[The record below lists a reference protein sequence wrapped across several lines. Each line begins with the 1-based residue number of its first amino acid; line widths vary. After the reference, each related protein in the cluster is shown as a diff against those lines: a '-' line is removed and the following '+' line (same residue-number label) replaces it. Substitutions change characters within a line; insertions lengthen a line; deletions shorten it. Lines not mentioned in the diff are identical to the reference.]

1 MAAKVNVSKIKAKLL
16 RPALTSHF
24 IVQIPKPKF
33 PPKYLSDNGI
43 SNFDQEQ
50 LNLLCSEA
58 TLPGSSLA
66 THENNSDFPGVTQ
79 KFAYRRL
86 YDDRIDFT
94 FYVNADNYL
103 PIVYFE
109 SWIKFI
115 VGESKSADE
124 RSGKLPIS
132 YSNYFYRF
140 KYPNDYIAQS
150 GLKVTKFERTSKSEK
165 SANHEGATLTYNF
178 VSAYP
183 IAVTSMPVSYDAS
196 SLLKC
201 TVSFSYIR
209 YYIESLRGSTET
221 ETPGSRTATRS
232 PNGAADSPFTGAQL
246 DNIEALDIEY
256 TQALA
261 SGNNDRI
268 EAADIAVTQFQQSFV
283 TTGAGGADQQQD
295 MKNKG
300 GYDPFGP
307 PTKGPSAILPTS
319 PPPGTGIFPGQ

>member
-1 MAAKVNVSKIKAKLL
+1 MAAKVSVGKIKAKLL

-24 IVQIPKPKF
+24 IVQIPKPKNF
-33 PPKYLSDNGI
+33 DGYLSDNGV
-43 SNFDQEQ
+43 NLDQEK

-94 FYVNADNYL
+94 FYVDADNYL
-103 PIVYFE
+103 PIKYFE

-115 VGESKSADE
+115 VAESISKDKN
-124 RSGKLPIS
+124 SGKLPSS
-132 YSNYFYRF
+132 YSNYFYRV
-140 KYPNDYIAQS
+140 KYPDDYIAQS
-150 GLKVTKFERTSKSEK
+150 GLKITKFERDHTGTE
-165 SANHEGATLTYNF
+165 LTYNF

-183 IAVTSMPVSYDAS
+183 IAVTSIPVSYDAS

-209 YYIESLRGSTET
+209 YYIESLKGTT
-221 ETPGSRTATRS
+221 ATPGSRPTTTRS

-256 TQALA
+256 TEALA

-268 EAADIAVTQFQQSFV
+268 EAADIAVTRFQETLQR
-283 TTGAGGADQQQD
+283 
-295 MKNKG
+295 
-300 GYDPFGP
+300 
-307 PTKGPSAILPTS
+307 
-319 PPPGTGIFPGQ
+319 

>member
-1 MAAKVNVSKIKAKLL
+1 MPAKVRVDKIKAKLL

-24 IVQIPKPKF
+24 LVEIPQPTKKF
-33 PPKYLSDNGI
+33 PDGYLSKNGI

-94 FYVNADNYL
+94 FYVDADNYL
-103 PIVYFE
+103 PIKYFE

-115 VGESKSADE
+115 VAESISKDTD
-124 RSGKLPIS
+124 SGKLEIKS
-132 YSNYFYRF
+132 SEYFYRV
-140 KYPNDYIAQS
+140 KYPEDYIAQS
-150 GLKVTKFERTSKSEK
+150 GLKVTKFERDHTGTE
-165 SANHEGATLTYNF
+165 LIYNF

-183 IAVTSMPVSYDAS
+183 IAITSMPVSYDAS

-209 YYIESLRGSTET
+209 YYIESLEGSTAT
-221 ETPGSRTATRS
+221 QGSRPTTRS

-268 EAADIAVTQFQQSFV
+268 EAADIAVTQFQQS
-283 TTGAGGADQQQD
+283 
-295 MKNKG
+295 
-300 GYDPFGP
+300 
-307 PTKGPSAILPTS
+307 IRR
-319 PPPGTGIFPGQ
+319 

>member
-1 MAAKVNVSKIKAKLL
+1 MPAKVSVDKIKAKLL

-24 IVQIPKPKF
+24 LVEIPKPKNF
-33 PPKYLSDNGI
+33 DSYLSANGA
-43 SNFDQEQ
+43 NLDQEK

-124 RSGKLPIS
+124 KSGKLEIKS
-132 YSNYFYRF
+132 SEYFYRV
-140 KYPNDYIAQS
+140 KYPKDYIAQS
-150 GLKVTKFERTSKSEK
+150 GLKVTKFERDHTGTE
-165 SANHEGATLTYNF
+165 LTYNF

-183 IAVTSMPVSYDAS
+183 IAVTSMPVSYDTS

-209 YYIESLRGSTET
+209 YYIESLTGSTET
-221 ETPGSRTATRS
+221 STPGSRPTTRS

-256 TQALA
+256 TEALA

-268 EAADIAVTQFQQSFV
+268 EAADIAVTQFQQS
-283 TTGAGGADQQQD
+283 
-295 MKNKG
+295 
-300 GYDPFGP
+300 
-307 PTKGPSAILPTS
+307 IRR
-319 PPPGTGIFPGQ
+319 

>member
-1 MAAKVNVSKIKAKLL
+1 MPAKVRVDKIKAKLL

-24 IVQIPKPKF
+24 LVEIPQPTKKF
-33 PPKYLSDNGI
+33 PDGYLSKNGI

-94 FYVNADNYL
+94 FYVDAENYL
-103 PIVYFE
+103 PIKYFE

-115 VGESKSADE
+115 VGESKSADS
-124 RSGKLPIS
+124 RSGKLEIKS
-132 YSNYFYRF
+132 SEYFYRV
-140 KYPNDYIAQS
+140 KYPEDYIAQS
-150 GLKVTKFERTSKSEK
+150 GLKVTKFERDHTGTE
-165 SANHEGATLTYNF
+165 LIYNF

-209 YYIESLRGSTET
+209 YYIESLKGSTAT
-221 ETPGSRTATRS
+221 QGSRPTTRS
-232 PNGAADSPFTGAQL
+232 PNGAADSPFTNPNFGEFGVNKTGIESPTTFLPGQFGTNS
-246 DNIEALDIEY
+246 NIPSF
-256 TQALA
+256 TTFVP
-261 SGNNDRI
+261 G
-268 EAADIAVTQFQQSFV
+268 QSRF
-283 TTGAGGADQQQD
+283 TGAGGPAELAQINRDI
-295 MKNKG
+295 G
-300 GYDPFGP
+300 
-307 PTKGPSAILPTS
+307 
-319 PPPGTGIFPGQ
+319 

>member
-1 MAAKVNVSKIKAKLL
+1 MDDGYLNANGLPGFSDKQSK
-16 RPALTSHF
+16 
-24 IVQIPKPKF
+24 
-33 PPKYLSDNGI
+33 
-43 SNFDQEQ
+43 

-66 THENNSDFPGVTQ
+66 THENNSDFTGVTE

-94 FYVNADNYL
+94 FYVDAANYL
-103 PIVYFE
+103 PIRFFE

-115 VGESKSADE
+115 VGESQTKAE
-124 RSGKLPIS
+124 RSGKLSSKDP
-132 YSNYFYRF
+132 NYFYRV
-140 KYPNDYIAQS
+140 KYPNNYIVD
-150 GLKVTKFERTSKSEK
+150 GLKITKFERTH
-165 SANHEGATLTYNF
+165 NGATLIYNF
-178 VSAYP
+178 VNAYP
-183 IAVTSMPVSYDAS
+183 ISITSMPVSYDTS

-209 YYIESLRGSTET
+209 YYVESKDVPG
-221 ETPGSRTATRS
+221 TPDSSSRS

-268 EAADIAVTQFQQSFV
+268 EAADIAVTQFQQS
-283 TTGAGGADQQQD
+283 
-295 MKNKG
+295 
-300 GYDPFGP
+300 
-307 PTKGPSAILPTS
+307 IRR
-319 PPPGTGIFPGQ
+319 

>member
-1 MAAKVNVSKIKAKLL
+1 MPAKVRVDKIKAKLL

-24 IVQIPKPKF
+24 LVEIPQPTKKF
-33 PPKYLSDNGI
+33 PDGYLSKNGI

-94 FYVNADNYL
+94 FYVDAENYL
-103 PIVYFE
+103 PIKYFE

-115 VGESKSADE
+115 VAESISKDPD
-124 RSGKLPIS
+124 SGKLEIKS
-132 YSNYFYRF
+132 SEYFYRV
-140 KYPNDYIAQS
+140 KYPEDYIAQS
-150 GLKVTKFERTSKSEK
+150 GLKVTKFERDHTGTE
-165 SANHEGATLTYNF
+165 LIYNF

-209 YYIESLRGSTET
+209 YYIESLKGSTAT
-221 ETPGSRTATRS
+221 QGSRPTTRS
-232 PNGAADSPFTGAQL
+232 PNGAADSPFTNPNFGEFGVNKTGIESPTTFLPGQFGTNS
-246 DNIEALDIEY
+246 NIPSF
-256 TQALA
+256 TTFVP
-261 SGNNDRI
+261 G
-268 EAADIAVTQFQQSFV
+268 QSRF
-283 TTGAGGADQQQD
+283 TGAGGPAELAQINRDI
-295 MKNKG
+295 G
-300 GYDPFGP
+300 
-307 PTKGPSAILPTS
+307 
-319 PPPGTGIFPGQ
+319 

>member
-1 MAAKVNVSKIKAKLL
+1 MPAKVRVDKIKAKLL

-24 IVQIPKPKF
+24 LVEIPQPKGSF
-33 PPKYLSDNGI
+33 PSGYLSANGV
-43 SNFDQEQ
+43 NLDQEK

-94 FYVNADNYL
+94 FYVDAANYL
-103 PIVYFE
+103 PIRFFE
-109 SWIKFI
+109 TWIKFI
-115 VGESKSADE
+115 VGESQSKPDQ
-124 RSGKLPIS
+124 SGKLSSKDP
-132 YSNYFYRF
+132 NYFYRV
-140 KYPNDYIAQS
+140 KYPNNYIVD
-150 GLKVTKFERTSKSEK
+150 GLKITKFERTSKNKK
-165 SANHEGATLTYNF
+165 SANHEGATLIYNF
-178 VSAYP
+178 VNAYP
-183 IAVTSMPVSYDAS
+183 ISITSMPVSYDTS

-209 YYIESLRGSTET
+209 YYVESKDVPG
-221 ETPGSRTATRS
+221 TPDSSSRS
-232 PNGAADSPFTGAQL
+232 PNGAVDSPFTGAQL

-268 EAADIAVTQFQQSFV
+268 EAADIAVTQFQQS
-283 TTGAGGADQQQD
+283 
-295 MKNKG
+295 
-300 GYDPFGP
+300 
-307 PTKGPSAILPTS
+307 IRR
-319 PPPGTGIFPGQ
+319 

>member
-1 MAAKVNVSKIKAKLL
+1 MPAKVSVDKIKANLL
-16 RPALTSHF
+16 QPALTSHF
-24 IVQIPKPKF
+24 EVLIPRPIGLDDG
-33 PPKYLSDNGI
+33 YLNANGLPGFSDKQ
-43 SNFDQEQ
+43 SK

-66 THENNSDFPGVTQ
+66 THENNSDFTGVTE

-94 FYVNADNYL
+94 FYVDAANYL
-103 PIVYFE
+103 PIRFFE

-115 VGESKSADE
+115 VGESQSASKD
-124 RSGKLPIS
+124 SGKLSSKDPT
-132 YSNYFYRF
+132 YFYRV
-140 KYPNDYIAQS
+140 KYPKDYIVD
-150 GLKVTKFERTSKSEK
+150 GLKITKFERTSKNKK
-165 SANHEGATLTYNF
+165 SANHEGATLIYNF
-178 VSAYP
+178 VNAYP
-183 IAVTSMPVSYDAS
+183 ISITSMPVSYDTS

-209 YYIESLRGSTET
+209 YYVESKDVPG
-221 ETPGSRTATRS
+221 TPDSSSRS

-268 EAADIAVTQFQQSFV
+268 EAADIAVTQFQQS
-283 TTGAGGADQQQD
+283 
-295 MKNKG
+295 
-300 GYDPFGP
+300 
-307 PTKGPSAILPTS
+307 IRR
-319 PPPGTGIFPGQ
+319 

>member
-1 MAAKVNVSKIKAKLL
+1 MAAKVRVDKIKAKLL

-24 IVQIPKPKF
+24 LVEIPQPKGSF
-33 PPKYLSDNGI
+33 PSGYLSANGV
-43 SNFDQEQ
+43 NLDQEK

-94 FYVNADNYL
+94 FYVDAENYL
-103 PIVYFE
+103 PIKYFE

-115 VGESKSADE
+115 VAESISKDTD
-124 RSGKLPIS
+124 SGKLEIKS
-132 YSNYFYRF
+132 SEYFYRV
-140 KYPNDYIAQS
+140 KYPEDYIAQS
-150 GLKVTKFERTSKSEK
+150 GLKVTKFERDHTGTE
-165 SANHEGATLTYNF
+165 LIYNF

-209 YYIESLRGSTET
+209 YYIESLKGSTA
-221 ETPGSRTATRS
+221 TPGSRPTTRS

-268 EAADIAVTQFQQSFV
+268 EAADIAVTQFQQS
-283 TTGAGGADQQQD
+283 
-295 MKNKG
+295 
-300 GYDPFGP
+300 
-307 PTKGPSAILPTS
+307 IRR
-319 PPPGTGIFPGQ
+319 

>member
-1 MAAKVNVSKIKAKLL
+1 MAAKVSVGKIKAKLL

-24 IVQIPKPKF
+24 IVQIPQPKGAF
-33 PPKYLSDNGI
+33 PSGYLSDNGI

-66 THENNSDFPGVTQ
+66 THENNSDFPGVNQ

-115 VGESKSADE
+115 VGESKSADAK
-124 RSGKLPIS
+124 SGKLSIDKS
-132 YSNYFYRF
+132 EYFYRV
-140 KYPNDYIAQS
+140 KYPDDYIAQS
-150 GLKVTKFERTSKSEK
+150 GLKVTKFERDHTGTK
-165 SANHEGATLTYNF
+165 LTYNF

-183 IAVTSMPVSYDAS
+183 IAITSMPVSYDAS

-209 YYIESLRGSTET
+209 YYIESLEGSTET
-221 ETPGSRTATRS
+221 ATPGSSTATRS
-232 PNGAADSPFTGAQL
+232 PNGAADSPFTNPNFGQFGTNS
-246 DNIEALDIEY
+246 NIPSF
-256 TQALA
+256 TTFVP
-261 SGNNDRI
+261 G
-268 EAADIAVTQFQQSFV
+268 QSRF
-283 TTGAGGADQQQD
+283 TGAGGPAELAQINRDI
-295 MKNKG
+295 G
-300 GYDPFGP
+300 
-307 PTKGPSAILPTS
+307 
-319 PPPGTGIFPGQ
+319 

>member
-1 MAAKVNVSKIKAKLL
+1 MPAKVSVDKIKAKLL

-24 IVQIPKPKF
+24 LVEIPQPKGSF
-33 PPKYLSDNGI
+33 PSGYLSANGV
-43 SNFDQEQ
+43 NLDQEK

-94 FYVNADNYL
+94 FYVDADNYL
-103 PIVYFE
+103 PIKYFE

-115 VGESKSADE
+115 VAESKSADT
-124 RSGKLPIS
+124 RSGKLEIKS
-132 YSNYFYRF
+132 SEYFYRV
-140 KYPNDYIAQS
+140 KYPEDYIAQS
-150 GLKVTKFERTSKSEK
+150 GLKVTKFERDHTGTE
-165 SANHEGATLTYNF
+165 LIYNF

-209 YYIESLRGSTET
+209 YYIESLEGSTAT
-221 ETPGSRTATRS
+221 QGSRPTTRS

-268 EAADIAVTQFQQSFV
+268 EAADIAVTQFQQS
-283 TTGAGGADQQQD
+283 
-295 MKNKG
+295 
-300 GYDPFGP
+300 
-307 PTKGPSAILPTS
+307 IRR
-319 PPPGTGIFPGQ
+319 

>member
-1 MAAKVNVSKIKAKLL
+1 MAAKVSVGKIKAKLL

-24 IVQIPKPKF
+24 IVQIPKPEF
-33 PPKYLSDNGI
+33 PLKYLSDNGI

-66 THENNSDFPGVTQ
+66 THENNSDFTGVTE

-94 FYVNADNYL
+94 FYVDADNYL
-103 PIVYFE
+103 PIKYFE

-115 VGESKSADE
+115 VGESKSADAK
-124 RSGKLPIS
+124 SGKLPIS
-132 YSNYFYRF
+132 YSNYFYRV

-150 GLKVTKFERTSKSEK
+150 GLKVKKFERDHTGTE
-165 SANHEGATLTYNF
+165 LTYNF

-209 YYIESLRGSTET
+209 YYIESLEGSTET
-221 ETPGSRTATRS
+221 KDSGPATRS
-232 PNGAADSPFTGAQL
+232 PNRAADSPQALTGAFGLTGAQL
-246 DNIEALDIEY
+246 DAIEAQDILNTE
-256 TQALA
+256 ALA
-261 SGNNDRI
+261 LGN
-268 EAADIAVTQFQQSFV
+268 AQFGTSSSI
-283 TTGAGGADQQQD
+283 
-295 MKNKG
+295 
-300 GYDPFGP
+300 P
-307 PTKGPSAILPTS
+307 PL
-319 PPPGTGIFPGQ
+319 F

>member
-1 MAAKVNVSKIKAKLL
+1 MPAKVSVDKIKANLL
-16 RPALTSHF
+16 HPALTSHF
-24 IVQIPKPKF
+24 EVLIPRPSGLDDG
-33 PPKYLSDNGI
+33 YLNANGLPGFSDKQ
-43 SNFDQEQ
+43 SK

-66 THENNSDFPGVTQ
+66 THENNSDFTGVTE

-94 FYVNADNYL
+94 FYVDAENYL
-103 PIVYFE
+103 PIKYFE

-115 VGESKSADE
+115 VAESISADT
-124 RSGKLPIS
+124 RSGKLSIDTS
-132 YSNYFYRF
+132 EYFYRV
-140 KYPNDYIAQS
+140 KYPDDYIAKE
-150 GLKVTKFERTSKSEK
+150 GLKVTKFERDHTGTE
-165 SANHEGATLTYNF
+165 LIYNF

-209 YYIESLRGSTET
+209 YYIESLKGSTAT
-221 ETPGSRTATRS
+221 QGSRPTTRS

-268 EAADIAVTQFQQSFV
+268 EAADIAVTQFQQS
-283 TTGAGGADQQQD
+283 
-295 MKNKG
+295 
-300 GYDPFGP
+300 
-307 PTKGPSAILPTS
+307 IRR
-319 PPPGTGIFPGQ
+319 

>member
-1 MAAKVNVSKIKAKLL
+1 MVAPAKVNVSKIKANLL
-16 RPALTSHF
+16 HPALTSHF
-24 IVQIPKPKF
+24 EVLISKPSG
-33 PPKYLSDNGI
+33 LSDSYLNDNGLPG
-43 SNFDQEQ
+43 FTGKQEK
-50 LNLLCSEA
+50 LHLLCSEA

-66 THENNSDFPGVTQ
+66 THENNSDFTGVTE

-94 FYVNADNYL
+94 FYVDADNYL
-103 PIVYFE
+103 PIKYFE

-115 VGESKSADE
+115 VAESISKDPD
-124 RSGKLPIS
+124 SGKLSIDTS
-132 YSNYFYRF
+132 EYFYRV
-140 KYPNDYIAQS
+140 KYPDDYIAQS
-150 GLKVTKFERTSKSEK
+150 GLKVTKFERDHTGTE
-165 SANHEGATLTYNF
+165 LTYNF

-209 YYIESLRGSTET
+209 YYIESLKGSTAT
-221 ETPGSRTATRS
+221 QGSRPTTRS

-268 EAADIAVTQFQQSFV
+268 EAADIAVTQFQQS
-283 TTGAGGADQQQD
+283 
-295 MKNKG
+295 
-300 GYDPFGP
+300 
-307 PTKGPSAILPTS
+307 IRR
-319 PPPGTGIFPGQ
+319 